1 MIKSNELRIG
11 NWVQDEHGD
20 IMFVYRIWQDG
31 VELSADATGKD
42 DIDYQDKELFGI
54 PLSVDFLVKNKYKN
68 TNGLGNDLY
77 SIKHYTV
84 MARFD
89 KFQINGVRYE
99 VKYIHQLQNIHF
111 ILTGKELPI
120 KW

>member
-42 DIDYQDKELFGI
+42 DIDYQDQELFGI
-54 PLSVDFLVKNKYKN
+54 PLSVDFLVKNKYK
-68 TNGLGNDLY
+68 T
-77 SIKHYTV
+77 KHYTV

-89 KFQINGVRYE
+89 KFQINGVKYE

-111 ILTGKELPI
+111 ILTGEELLI